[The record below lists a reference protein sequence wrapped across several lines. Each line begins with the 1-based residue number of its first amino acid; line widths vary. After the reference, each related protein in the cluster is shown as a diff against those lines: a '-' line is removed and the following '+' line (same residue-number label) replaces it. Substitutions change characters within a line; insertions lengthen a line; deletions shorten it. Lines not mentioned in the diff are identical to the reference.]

1 MLEHLVYIACLHV
14 QHHSVPVKLE
24 KNCPACFA
32 LMLELVFNGL
42 RQVEKFFGKF
52 ILLASYSHA
61 VVLIRVE
68 EFIKVNP
75 G

>member
-1 MLEHLVYIACLHV
+1 V
-14 QHHSVPVKLE
+14 QQHPVPVKLE
-24 KNCPACFA
+24 KKCPACFA

-42 RQVEKFFGKF
+42 RQVEKFFGEF
-52 ILLASYSHA
+52 ILEASYSYA

-68 EFIKVNP
+68 EFITVDP